1 MMRAES
7 RPTLPD
13 HGWIRPAAIF
23 DGSRLLRALDR
34 DDAVVHLARQQAE
47 RKADH
52 AARMGG
58 QALDRQ
64 MGFAGVG
71 GAKDSL
77 DRVGGVGRHFL
88 GCNAGTGGAAAQQRI
103 DEGGSITP
111 SI

>member
-1 MMRAES
+1 MR
-7 RPTLPD
+7 R
-13 HGWIRPAAIF
+13 
-23 DGSRLLRALDR
+23 
-34 DDAVVHLARQQAE
+34 
-47 RKADH
+47 
-52 AARMGG
+52 

-103 DEGGSITP
+103 DEGGSIR
-111 SI
+111 SISRLRHIITRTRHDWPQARAFAWPLN